1 MGKRTKENTIMKIP
15 SIIEM
20 LQAGVH
26 FGHKVSRWHPKMKPF
41 IFSQRNQIHIIDLDA
56 TKAQL
61 EKVLPDVKK
70 MAADGKQILFV
81 STKPQAREIVKQAA
95 KDCGMPYLTDRWI
108 GGMLTNFD
116 EIKKLIR
123 KYMSLVEQK
132 EKGELGKYTK
142 KEQLEIERQ
151 IEKMETY
158 LGGLTMLTHIPDAL
172 FVPAVQREKTAITEA
187 NRMNIPVIGVCDA
200 NANPSKVAYVIPG
213 NDDAVKSIE
222 LMVSVIRDAIK
233 EGNAE
238 REKNVATQKQAV
250 DEKKSVVK

>member
-1 MGKRTKENTIMKIP
+1 
-15 SIIEM
+15 M

-41 IFSQRNQIHIIDLDA
+41 IFTQRNQIHIIDLEA

-61 EKVLPDVKK
+61 EKVLPEVKK
-70 MAADGKQILFV
+70 MAADGKKILFV
-81 STKPQAREIVKQAA
+81 STKPQAREIVKAAA
-95 KDCGMPYLTDRWI
+95 KECGMPYLTDRWI
-108 GGMLTNFD
+108 GGMLTNFF

-151 IEKMETY
+151 IEKMEKY
-158 LGGLTMLTHIPDAL
+158 LGGLTTLTRMPDAL

-187 NRMNIPVIGVCDA
+187 NRMSIPVVGICDA
-200 NANPSKVAYVIPG
+200 NANPGKVAHVIPA

-222 LMVSVIRDAIK
+222 LMVSVVSGAIK
-233 EGNAE
+233 EGAAE
-238 REKNVATQKQAV
+238 YEKNVAAKKAEAKPAQK
-250 DEKKSVVK
+250 